1 MPVCVQD
8 SQVEQTK
15 LQMSV
20 KDSPAN
26 VAPVFAGSGE
36 GSLSSSNEATNEI
49 SENQSEDG
57 NGTKLTTS
65 GFTRIK
71 TMVHVW
77 KESQIIGREN
87 EKSNMINLI
96 SNQSSEEVL
105 VISVWGMG
113 GLGKTTL
120 IKDVYLSQNL
130 IGKFDKRA
138 FVTVLRPFNLNE
150 LLKSLIMQLNV
161 ETSEKKGSTGFRLG
175 AKNTIAE
182 WDQTMMGATDAL
194 IQELAK
200 HLEGKCLIVVDDLSS
215 TAEWGQMI
223 DIFLPKLDKNSRIV
237 VTTREESIA
246 KHCSRKQENIYQLKF
261 LEHNDALDLF
271 RIKVYIIDHALFIL
285 IFYYVGL
292 CTWFVKYFEGCH
304 Y

>member
-1 MPVCVQD
+1 VSVQD

-15 LQMSV
+15 LQMSI

-26 VAPVFAGSGE
+26 VAPVSAGSGE
-36 GSLSSSNEATNEI
+36 GSMSSSNEATNEI

-65 GFTRIK
+65 GFTRIE

-77 KESQIIGREN
+77 KEYQIIGREN
-87 EKSNMINLI
+87 EKSAMIKLI
-96 SNQSSEEVL
+96 SNQSSGEVL

-120 IKDVYLSQNL
+120 IKDVYRSQNL

-138 FVTVLRPFNLNE
+138 FVTVLHPFNLNE
-150 LLKSLIMQLNV
+150 HLKSLIMQLNV
-161 ETSEKKGSTGFRLG
+161 ETSEKKGSSGFRPG
-175 AKNTIAE
+175 AKNTKAE
-182 WDQTMMGATDAL
+182 WGQTMQGATDAL
-194 IQELAK
+194 IQELAE
-200 HLEGKCLIVVDDLSS
+200 HLKGKKCLIVVDDLSS
-215 TAEWGQMI
+215 TAEWDQMI
-223 DIFLPKLDKNSRIV
+223 DNFLPKLDKNSRIV